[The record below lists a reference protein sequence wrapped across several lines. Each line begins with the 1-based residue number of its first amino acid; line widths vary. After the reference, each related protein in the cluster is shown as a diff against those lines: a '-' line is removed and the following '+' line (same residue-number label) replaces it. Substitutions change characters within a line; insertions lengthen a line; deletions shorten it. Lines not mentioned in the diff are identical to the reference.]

1 MTNRNGKKKI
11 FNITNYQRNANKSKP
26 QLKKHLRRVRMAIIK
41 KSTNNKCW
49 RHCGE
54 ALYNVGRNVN
64 WCNYHGKQYRSS
76 LKEIKTELSYD
87 PAIPRLAIYP
97 EKMKTLIQKDTH
109 TPMLTALFTK
119 AKIRKQP
126 VCPSTDAWMKMWYV

>member
-1 MTNRNGKKKI
+1 MCQNGYHQKVYKLQMLE
-11 FNITNYQRNANKSKP
+11 T
-26 QLKKHLRRVRMAIIK
+26 L
-41 KSTNNKCW
+41 W
-49 RHCGE
+49 RS
-54 ALYNVGRNVN
+54 LVNVGRNVN

-87 PAIPRLAIYP
+87 PAIPHLAIYP

-119 AKIRKQP
+119 AKIRK
-126 VCPSTDAWMKMWYV
+126 

>member
-1 MTNRNGKKKI
+1 
-11 FNITNYQRNANKSKP
+11 
-26 QLKKHLRRVRMAIIK
+26 MAIIT

-87 PAIPRLAIYP
+87 PAIPHLAIYP
-97 EKMKTLIQKDTH
+97 EKNENTNSKRYTYPNVNSTIYKSQDKEVTCVSINRCMDEDV
-109 TPMLTALFTK
+109 
-119 AKIRKQP
+119 
-126 VCPSTDAWMKMWYV
+126 VCVIVCVCI